1 MILGRVFFFF
11 QHNGPRVVIDSVF
24 LPPYKLGA
32 VFAGVVTKAQ
42 NCFFCL
48 LESRLVCEGVL
59 EGGVSLQKVT
69 PSDHL
74 YFGSLLS
81 LWVFTYVYS
90 RYVSYVFHRVISRVQ
105 HDEF

>member
-1 MILGRVFFFF
+1 M
-11 QHNGPRVVIDSVF
+11 VIDSVF

-42 NCFFCL
+42 NCFLCL

-74 YFGSLLS
+74 YLDHFSVCGSLHMYIPDMYPTY
-81 LWVFTYVYS
+81 FTG
-90 RYVSYVFHRVISRVQ
+90 
-105 HDEF
+105 